1 MAYSYVIFLTY
12 TIRCIMDK
20 ILSARVDESII
31 LRITSLARRL
41 NTSKKKIIE
50 NAIRMYANKIDQQEN
65 QDVFE
70 LTNGAWQREESARQ
84 IVDKTRK
91 TFRESMERH
100 KS

>member
-1 MAYSYVIFLTY
+1 
-12 TIRCIMDK
+12 MDK
-20 ILSARVDESII
+20 ILSARVDESVIH
-31 LRITSLARRL
+31 RITSLARRL

-50 NAIRMYANKIDQQEN
+50 NAIQMYAKEIDQREN

-70 LTNGAWQREESARQ
+70 LTNGAWQRKESGRQ